1 MAQEPVDRLAAAME
15 PIRASGYTLAQEQKV
30 LETAVDGGSA
40 VVSYLESVLAG
51 SDTARRIV
59 ALKALAYI
67 GGDSAIAAL
76 RSEYRKRPDG
86 WTTTFLC
93 DAVAS
98 RGNREDQ
105 DLLLRTLADRTR
117 KPDGTSPRLAAVLS
131 LGVLRATSA
140 MPALER
146 VVAEEP
152 GTGTASI
159 AAMVLDWMN
168 ARRIVAPL
176 EGIPSQEAE
185 IIAAVLEN
193 GIPDRF
199 VGTFVDNG
207 RGGTWNRRN
216 GQWSFDSS
224 IQSRDLPSM
233 DVRVHRAPD
242 SSRALVAI
250 DFRFSPDDAFGYHYV
265 MRKIPQGWKVQCV
278 VWAWVAGRVYGA

>member
-1 MAQEPVDRLAAAME
+1 MKRLATALVVASWSASLVMAQEPADRLAAAME

-93 DAVAS
+93 YAVAS

-117 KPDGTSPRLAAVLS
+117 KPDVTSP
-131 LGVLRATSA
+131 
-140 MPALER
+140 ALLPYCR
-146 VVAEEP
+146 W
-152 GTGTASI
+152 ASFE
-159 AAMVLDWMN
+159 LH
-168 ARRIVAPL
+168 RRC
-176 EGIPSQEAE
+176 
-185 IIAAVLEN
+185 
-193 GIPDRF
+193 
-199 VGTFVDNG
+199 
-207 RGGTWNRRN
+207 RR
-216 GQWSFDSS
+216 WS
-224 IQSRDLPSM
+224 
-233 DVRVHRAPD
+233 V
-242 SSRALVAI
+242 SSRK
-250 DFRFSPDDAFGYHYV
+250 SPAPAQ
-265 MRKIPQGWKVQCV
+265 PQSLRWCWTG
-278 VWAWVAGRVYGA
+278 